1 MIKKTNMK
9 NGFYFFQESSDLNRV
24 AERHDSIEGLR
35 NGNLKKYSVFIT
47 NVQTGARY
55 VTYYIVIEHSL
66 KLNLRKVHYSKSNEK
81 QDSSPIIKLF
91 LSHVCFS
98 QKVSLKSFKLQDVF
112 LITRFPISNRRWI
125 IR

>member
-55 VTYYIVIEHSL
+55 VTYYIVTKHPL
-66 KLNLRKVHYSKSNEK
+66 KLNL
-81 QDSSPIIKLF
+81 
-91 LSHVCFS
+91 
-98 QKVSLKSFKLQDVF
+98 
-112 LITRFPISNRRWI
+112 
-125 IR
+125 